1 MRLLLD
7 TAAFIYAIE
16 TPERLSKRALS
27 ALQNPENVLE
37 LSTISITEIAVK
49 SALDK
54 LKLSA
59 DATQRAIQ
67 DLDIRVTSYTIEHA
81 LRLFAVPLHHR
92 DPFDRQIISQALCE
106 QVPVVTPDEKFQLYK
121 GLKVI
126 W

>member
-1 MRLLLD
+1 LRLLLD

>member
-59 DATQRAIQ
+59 DATQRSIQ

>member
-81 LRLFAVPLHHR
+81 LRLFAAPLHHR
-92 DPFDRQIISQALCE
+92 DPFDRQINSQALCE